1 MEKDGYSTPAKTRSV
16 CGGHC
21 VDEVCSVCLSPF
33 DAAGGRF
40 TPHSDTK
47 KVDRGAPVQTKCN
60 VRKLLM
66 IITLHW
72 GPLSFTSFVLLYR
85 AFQHTFHQTCLN
97 AARRWKS
104 ECPLC
109 RSALSPILLQIQ
121 LGQSNLTSQ
130 PTREEIVQAA
140 NRARN
145 AVRLENPLWLID
157 KQCSLTHLFH
167 RLAMIRRNTT
177 SAALGSV

>member
-1 MEKDGYSTPAKTRSV
+1 M
-16 CGGHC
+16 CGDHC
-21 VDEVCSVCLSPF
+21 ADEICSVCLSPF
-33 DAAGGRF
+33 EAGRF
-40 TPHSDTK
+40 TPTHSATK

-60 VRKLLM
+60 VSKLFDVAYC
-66 IITLHW
+66 
-72 GPLSFTSFVLLYR
+72 FTMHLIVSAHFCALVSS
-85 AFQHTFHQTCLN
+85 QHTFHQTCLN

-121 LGQSNLTSQ
+121 LGQSHSSSQ

-145 AVRLENPLWLID
+145 AVRLEKSMGLTN
-157 KQCSLTHLFH
+157 KQCSLTHLFC